1 MVTPIGKGTRG
12 LIVAPPRTGKTTIL
26 KQIANA
32 ITTNHPEVHV
42 MVLLIDERPEEVTDF
57 QRSVKA
63 EVVASSNDQDLETH
77 VRLSRFMIERCRRM
91 VEAGKDV
98 FVLLDSIT
106 RVARAYNSVHGG
118 SGRTMTGGV
127 DARALEIPRKMFASA
142 RKIEEGGS
150 LTILATA
157 LVDTGSRMDEL
168 IFQEFKGTGNM
179 ELILDRKL
187 SDRRLFPA
195 IDIPKSGTRKEEKLF
210 PKHQIEAVR
219 KLRRT
224 MVDLNP
230 VEAMETLIAALKKHK
245 TNDELLA
252 KLASRPLKRLTHTFD
267 AASVQ
272 RSSPRHRSRPGA
284 RARRWSGCCRSTRPS
299 SRADIPTPPRLA
311 SQLEVSTK
319 SIHRDLEFMRDRL
332 ELPIEYDG
340 SRFGYLLHRG
350 SQGLPHAANHGGR
363 TLRARGRREGPPA
376 IPRHQ
381 LREAAPE
388 RAQKDGAVPARH
400 DFAQPDRRRAD
411 HLLPHQRR
419 ADPGPGDLRRAGQSH
434 HGAPATRAHLSQARP
449 ASSPS
454 NASSIP
460 ITSPTSTAS
469 GSSSPTTTC
478 ARTSAPSS
486 PRASKPSGRTG
497 KTFERRQKF
506 SLEKRLRGSFG
517 VQSGQGEF
525 DVVIRFNERVAD
537 YIREKKWHDSQQLR
551 ELKDGGVELRL
562 KLSSLAEVGRWVL
575 SWGGDAVVVR
585 PAELAQS
592 VRQSAQRVLR
602 EGSAS

>member
-1 MVTPIGKGTRG
+1 MSTETKSNSTETKSNNSHAPTTEQGAGYLEISEKGFGFLRTAENHFHPKPSDIFVTPDTIKKNFLREGSYVVGPTQPPHRGNSPQLKGVDKVNDLSFEDYTKSVRFENLTTIDPIEKFRLETSPDLIETRVIDMVTPIGKGTRG
-12 LIVAPPRTGKTTIL
+12 LIVASPRTGKTTIL
-26 KQIANA
+26 KQICNA
-32 ITTNHPEVHV
+32 VTTNHPEVYA

-106 RVARAYNSVHGG
+106 RVARAYNSAHGG

-150 LTILATA
+150 LTIIATA

-187 SDRRLFPA
+187 SDRRIFPA

-252 KLASRPLKRLTHTFD
+252 KLL
-267 AASVQ
+267 
-272 RSSPRHRSRPGA
+272 
-284 RARRWSGCCRSTRPS
+284 
-299 SRADIPTPPRLA
+299 
-311 SQLEVSTK
+311 
-319 SIHRDLEFMRDRL
+319 
-332 ELPIEYDG
+332 
-340 SRFGYLLHRG
+340 
-350 SQGLPHAANHGGR
+350 
-363 TLRARGRREGPPA
+363 
-376 IPRHQ
+376 
-381 LREAAPE
+381 
-388 RAQKDGAVPARH
+388 
-400 DFAQPDRRRAD
+400 
-411 HLLPHQRR
+411 
-419 ADPGPGDLRRAGQSH
+419 
-434 HGAPATRAHLSQARP
+434 
-449 ASSPS
+449 
-454 NASSIP
+454 
-460 ITSPTSTAS
+460 
-469 GSSSPTTTC
+469 
-478 ARTSAPSS
+478 
-486 PRASKPSGRTG
+486 
-497 KTFERRQKF
+497 
-506 SLEKRLRGSFG
+506 
-517 VQSGQGEF
+517 
-525 DVVIRFNERVAD
+525 
-537 YIREKKWHDSQQLR
+537 
-551 ELKDGGVELRL
+551 
-562 KLSSLAEVGRWVL
+562 
-575 SWGGDAVVVR
+575 
-585 PAELAQS
+585 
-592 VRQSAQRVLR
+592 
-602 EGSAS
+602 

>member
-1 MVTPIGKGTRG
+1 MSTATKHDNNSTATSDQGSGYLEISEKGFGFLRTAENHFHPKPTDIFVTPDTIKRSFLREGSLVEGPTQPPHRGNSPQLKAVDRVNGMPFNQYTKSVRFENLTTIDPIEKFKLETTPDLIETRVIDMVTPLGKGTRG
-12 LIVAPPRTGKTTIL
+12 LIVAPPRTGKTTVL

-32 ITTNHPEVHV
+32 ITENHPEVHV

-63 EVVASSNDQDLETH
+63 EVVASSNDQDLEPH

-187 SDRRLFPA
+187 SDRRLFPS

-210 PKHQIEAVR
+210 PKNQIEAVR

-230 VEAMETLIAALKKHK
+230 VDAMETLVAALKKHK

-252 KLASRPLKRLTHTFD
+252 KLL
-267 AASVQ
+267 
-272 RSSPRHRSRPGA
+272 
-284 RARRWSGCCRSTRPS
+284 
-299 SRADIPTPPRLA
+299 
-311 SQLEVSTK
+311 
-319 SIHRDLEFMRDRL
+319 
-332 ELPIEYDG
+332 
-340 SRFGYLLHRG
+340 
-350 SQGLPHAANHGGR
+350 
-363 TLRARGRREGPPA
+363 
-376 IPRHQ
+376 
-381 LREAAPE
+381 
-388 RAQKDGAVPARH
+388 
-400 DFAQPDRRRAD
+400 
-411 HLLPHQRR
+411 
-419 ADPGPGDLRRAGQSH
+419 
-434 HGAPATRAHLSQARP
+434 
-449 ASSPS
+449 
-454 NASSIP
+454 
-460 ITSPTSTAS
+460 
-469 GSSSPTTTC
+469 
-478 ARTSAPSS
+478 
-486 PRASKPSGRTG
+486 
-497 KTFERRQKF
+497 
-506 SLEKRLRGSFG
+506 
-517 VQSGQGEF
+517 
-525 DVVIRFNERVAD
+525 
-537 YIREKKWHDSQQLR
+537 
-551 ELKDGGVELRL
+551 
-562 KLSSLAEVGRWVL
+562 
-575 SWGGDAVVVR
+575 
-585 PAELAQS
+585 
-592 VRQSAQRVLR
+592 
-602 EGSAS
+602 

>member
-1 MVTPIGKGTRG
+1 MNAASKNDSNNNNAAGAIEIGSGHLEISEKGFGFLRTAENHFHPKPSDIFVTPDTIKRNFLREGSLVEGPTQPPHRGNSPQLKSVDKVNGMVFEEYTKSVRFENLTTIDPIEKFRLETTPDLIETRVIDLVTPLGKGTRG
-12 LIVAPPRTGKTTIL
+12 LIVAPPRTGKTTVL

-32 ITTNHPEVHV
+32 ITANHPEVYV

-106 RVARAYNSVHGG
+106 RVARAYNSAHGG

-150 LTILATA
+150 MTILATA

-230 VEAMETLIAALKKHK
+230 VEAMETLVAALKKHR

-252 KLASRPLKRLTHTFD
+252 KL
-267 AASVQ
+267 
-272 RSSPRHRSRPGA
+272 
-284 RARRWSGCCRSTRPS
+284 
-299 SRADIPTPPRLA
+299 I
-311 SQLEVSTK
+311 
-319 SIHRDLEFMRDRL
+319 
-332 ELPIEYDG
+332 
-340 SRFGYLLHRG
+340 
-350 SQGLPHAANHGGR
+350 
-363 TLRARGRREGPPA
+363 
-376 IPRHQ
+376 
-381 LREAAPE
+381 
-388 RAQKDGAVPARH
+388 
-400 DFAQPDRRRAD
+400 
-411 HLLPHQRR
+411 
-419 ADPGPGDLRRAGQSH
+419 
-434 HGAPATRAHLSQARP
+434 
-449 ASSPS
+449 
-454 NASSIP
+454 
-460 ITSPTSTAS
+460 
-469 GSSSPTTTC
+469 
-478 ARTSAPSS
+478 
-486 PRASKPSGRTG
+486 
-497 KTFERRQKF
+497 
-506 SLEKRLRGSFG
+506 
-517 VQSGQGEF
+517 
-525 DVVIRFNERVAD
+525 
-537 YIREKKWHDSQQLR
+537 
-551 ELKDGGVELRL
+551 
-562 KLSSLAEVGRWVL
+562 
-575 SWGGDAVVVR
+575 
-585 PAELAQS
+585 
-592 VRQSAQRVLR
+592 
-602 EGSAS
+602 

>member
-1 MVTPIGKGTRG
+1 MSTATNNDNKSAATLEPGSGYLEISEKGFGFLRTAENHFHPKPTDIFVTPDTIKRNFLREGSYVVGPTQPPHRGNSPQLKAVEKVNDMAFEDYTKSVRFENLTTIDPIEKFKLETSPDLIETRVIDMVTPLGKGTRG
-12 LIVAPPRTGKTTIL
+12 LIVAAPRTGKTTIL

-32 ITTNHPEVHV
+32 ITANHPEVHV

-106 RVARAYNSVHGG
+106 RVARAYNSAHGG

-230 VEAMETLIAALKKHK
+230 VEAMETLVAALRKHK

-252 KLASRPLKRLTHTFD
+252 KLL
-267 AASVQ
+267 
-272 RSSPRHRSRPGA
+272 
-284 RARRWSGCCRSTRPS
+284 
-299 SRADIPTPPRLA
+299 
-311 SQLEVSTK
+311 
-319 SIHRDLEFMRDRL
+319 
-332 ELPIEYDG
+332 
-340 SRFGYLLHRG
+340 
-350 SQGLPHAANHGGR
+350 
-363 TLRARGRREGPPA
+363 
-376 IPRHQ
+376 
-381 LREAAPE
+381 
-388 RAQKDGAVPARH
+388 
-400 DFAQPDRRRAD
+400 
-411 HLLPHQRR
+411 
-419 ADPGPGDLRRAGQSH
+419 
-434 HGAPATRAHLSQARP
+434 
-449 ASSPS
+449 
-454 NASSIP
+454 
-460 ITSPTSTAS
+460 
-469 GSSSPTTTC
+469 
-478 ARTSAPSS
+478 
-486 PRASKPSGRTG
+486 
-497 KTFERRQKF
+497 
-506 SLEKRLRGSFG
+506 
-517 VQSGQGEF
+517 
-525 DVVIRFNERVAD
+525 
-537 YIREKKWHDSQQLR
+537 
-551 ELKDGGVELRL
+551 
-562 KLSSLAEVGRWVL
+562 
-575 SWGGDAVVVR
+575 
-585 PAELAQS
+585 
-592 VRQSAQRVLR
+592 
-602 EGSAS
+602 

>member
-1 MVTPIGKGTRG
+1 MSNAVSGHLPDLGSGHLEISEKGFGFLRSSQNHFCPKPTDVFVTPDTIKKNFLREGAQIDCTLQPPHRGSSPQLKAVEKVNGMAFAEYVKSVRFENLTSIDPIEKFLLETTPDLLETRIIDLVTPLGKGTRG

-98 FVLLDSIT
+98 FVLLDSLT

-142 RKIEEGGS
+142 RKIEHGGS

-157 LVDTGSRMDEL
+157 LVETGSRMDEL

-195 IDIPKSGTRKEEKLF
+195 LDIPKSGTRKEEKLF
-210 PKHQIEAVR
+210 PVKHIEAIR

-245 TNDELLA
+245 TNEELLA
-252 KLASRPLKRLTHTFD
+252 KL
-267 AASVQ
+267 
-272 RSSPRHRSRPGA
+272 GA
-284 RARRWSGCCRSTRPS
+284 
-299 SRADIPTPPRLA
+299 
-311 SQLEVSTK
+311 
-319 SIHRDLEFMRDRL
+319 
-332 ELPIEYDG
+332 
-340 SRFGYLLHRG
+340 
-350 SQGLPHAANHGGR
+350 
-363 TLRARGRREGPPA
+363 
-376 IPRHQ
+376 
-381 LREAAPE
+381 
-388 RAQKDGAVPARH
+388 
-400 DFAQPDRRRAD
+400 
-411 HLLPHQRR
+411 
-419 ADPGPGDLRRAGQSH
+419 
-434 HGAPATRAHLSQARP
+434 
-449 ASSPS
+449 
-454 NASSIP
+454 
-460 ITSPTSTAS
+460 
-469 GSSSPTTTC
+469 
-478 ARTSAPSS
+478 
-486 PRASKPSGRTG
+486 
-497 KTFERRQKF
+497 
-506 SLEKRLRGSFG
+506 
-517 VQSGQGEF
+517 
-525 DVVIRFNERVAD
+525 
-537 YIREKKWHDSQQLR
+537 
-551 ELKDGGVELRL
+551 
-562 KLSSLAEVGRWVL
+562 
-575 SWGGDAVVVR
+575 
-585 PAELAQS
+585 
-592 VRQSAQRVLR
+592 
-602 EGSAS
+602 